1 MLLKI
6 VLRIVNAVIILLLVV
21 AAGVTYWYFWR
32 PLPRVS
38 GETTAPVSGRV
49 TVVRDRLG
57 EPHIR
62 AATLEDLWFVQG
74 YVTAQDRLWQMDGL
88 RRAAGGD
95 LAEIVG
101 AAAIETDEATR
112 RLRMRRIAEQ
122 VVTGMQPDDRAP
134 FAAYARGVNFF
145 IESHQKKLPF
155 EFALLGYDPRPW
167 SVVDSILVSLYMF
180 RDLTTTW
187 PDEVEKRSL
196 LKGGDSTK
204 VNFLFR
210 TRAGTEIAP
219 GGDFQPGSNA
229 WAIAGSHTAS
239 GKPLLSND
247 MHLSFSI
254 PGIWFLVDLE
264 SPEMKVAGVSLP
276 GIPGVIVGHNRRI
289 AWGVTNLHYDVQDLY
304 IEKLDTHTGR
314 YEFRGQMRQAREE
327 REQIRVKGRAPV
339 EMRQWVTEHGP
350 VVTDKAGESLA
361 LRWVAAD
368 SKLAFQNPFLAINR
382 AKNWTEFTTALA
394 GFPGPGQNFVYA
406 DVDGNI
412 GYHASGKLPVRHG
425 YSGDVPVDGAS
436 GSFEWDGYIP
446 FEQLP
451 SSYNPPNGLIVT
463 GNQNPFG
470 ADFPYPVN
478 GNFASPYR
486 SDQIRRMLVKAGNKL
501 RPADGLRVQRDVYSS
516 FGNYL
521 AHALIQAVEK
531 RQPPNADVKRAVDA
545 LRGWNGQM
553 EKSLAAPM
561 IIALTYQYFR
571 KAAAESASPG
581 KGTAY
586 DVAFAV
592 APVERLLRERPAG
605 WFRDFDETLMQCLA
619 DAVAEGKRMQGP
631 LVDKWLYGKYTQI
644 TIGHPVGHQL
654 PLVAT
659 YFDVGPV
666 EMSGSPTTVKQLSK
680 KLGPSMRMNADL
692 GNWENSLLNI
702 VTGESGHVLSKHYK
716 DEWDAYYS
724 GRSFPMQFER
734 VDEKSTAVFMPAH

>member
-1 MLLKI
+1 MLI
-6 VLRIVNAVIILLLVV
+6 ALLLVAG
-21 AAGVTYWYFWR
+21 AAVTYWYFWK

-38 GETTAPVSGRV
+38 GETAAPVSGRV

-62 AATLEDLWFVQG
+62 AATLDDLWFVQG
-74 YVTAQDRLWQMDGL
+74 FVTAQDRLWQMDGL
-88 RRAAGGD
+88 RRAAAGD

-101 AAAIETDEATR
+101 PAALETDQATR
-112 RLRMRRIAEQ
+112 RLRMRRIAEA
-122 VVTGMQPDDRAP
+122 VTVAMAPDDRAP
-134 FAAYARGVNFF
+134 LAAYARGVNFF
-145 IESHQKKLPF
+145 IESHRNELPF
-155 EFALLGYDPRPW
+155 EFAVLGYDPRPW

-187 PDEVEKRSL
+187 PDELEKRNL
-196 LKGGDSTK
+196 LASGDRAK
-204 VNFLFR
+204 VDFLFR

-229 WAIAGSHTAS
+229 WAIAGSRTAS

-247 MHLSFSI
+247 MHLSYSI

-304 IEKLDTHTGR
+304 IEKLNDQTGQ
-314 YEFRGQMRQAREE
+314 YAFRGQVQQAREE

-350 VVTDKAGESLA
+350 VMTDKAGEHLA
-361 LRWVAAD
+361 LKWVAAD

-382 AKNWTEFTTALA
+382 AQNWNEFTTALA

-412 GYHASGKLPVRHG
+412 GYHATGKLPVRHG

-436 GSFEWDGYIP
+436 GNFEWDGYIP

-451 SSYNPPNGLIVT
+451 AAYNPPNGLIVT
-463 GNQNPFG
+463 ANQNPFG
-470 ADFPYPVN
+470 PDFPDPVN

-486 SDQIRRMLVKAGNKL
+486 SDQIRRMLVAEGKKL
-501 RPADGLRVQRDVYSS
+501 RPADTLRVQKDVYSS

-521 AHALIQAVEK
+521 ARALILAADTRQAT
-531 RQPPNADVKRAVDA
+531 NSDVKRAVDV
-545 LRGWNGQM
+545 LRKWNGQM
-553 EKSLAAPM
+553 EKNLSAPM
-561 IIALTYQYFR
+561 IISLTYQYFR

-581 KGTAY
+581 NGATY

-592 APVERLLRERPAG
+592 APIERLLRERPAG
-605 WFRDFDETLMQCLA
+605 WFRDFDETLMQCLS
-619 DAVAEGKRMQGP
+619 DAITEGKRMQGP
-631 LVDKWLYGKYTQI
+631 LVDKWTYGKYTQI
-644 TIGHPVGHQL
+644 TIAHPVGHQI
-654 PLVAT
+654 PLMAT

-666 EMSGSPTTVKQLSK
+666 EMSGSSTTVKQLSH

-692 GNWENSLLNI
+692 GNWDNSLLNI
-702 VTGESGHVLSKHYK
+702 VTGESGHMMSRHYK
-716 DEWDAYYS
+716 DEWDAYYT

-734 VDEKSTAVFMPAH
+734 VEEKSTAVFMPLP